1 MEIKQL
7 KLKDLIP
14 YANNPRK
21 KQAIDKVASSI
32 KEFGFTSP
40 VLIDEQG
47 GIIAGHGR
55 VMAAQKLKLDEVS
68 CILAAYEKGENT

>member
-7 KLKDLIP
+7 ELKDLIP

-32 KEFGFTSP
+32 KEF
-40 VLIDEQG
+40 E
-47 GIIAGHGR
+47 
-55 VMAAQKLKLDEVS
+55 
-68 CILAAYEKGENT
+68 